1 MRKEKKEKVLVAS
14 SKMQIFS
21 SGNFGQLRILMID
34 EEPWF
39 VGKDVAEALG
49 YVKARNAIG
58 KHVLSEDKKE
68 APIQGTLGGTQQM
81 TIINESGLY
90 ALIFGSKLPSAKQ
103 FKHWVTSEVLPS
115 IRKTGTYSLTSPK
128 EDFEQALYEK
138 FNIPTTLPQALR
150 LAADLKEK
158 NEKLLPKAEAYD
170 KLMASE
176 GCLKFIEVAA
186 VVDIGRNTL
195 LEFLRQ
201 NGVIT
206 KTGRFNVPYR
216 RFIDEGLF
224 EVVTDGIHNSFMTVT
239 MVTPKGLDYIYH
251 LIKKCKAENDFNTPA
266 LIEKIKEMK
275 TLNKANEIRELYQN
289 V

>member
-1 MRKEKKEKVLVAS
+1 MRKEITKNALVVS

-21 SGNFGQLRILMID
+21 SGNFGQLRILMING
-34 EEPWF
+34 EPWF

-49 YVKARNAIG
+49 YSRGSKAITDRVDEEDRKMVDSKTQSQFG
-58 KHVLSEDKKE
+58 VQLS
-68 APIQGTLGGTQQM
+68 QRGGW
-81 TIINESGLY
+81 IINESGLY
-90 ALIFGSKLPSAKQ
+90 SLILSSKLPSAKQ

-170 KLMASE
+170 ELMASE

-251 LIKKCKAENDFNTPA
+251 LIKNAKPRMI
-266 LIEKIKEMK
+266 LI
-275 TLNKANEIRELYQN
+275 LLL
-289 V
+289 

>member
-1 MRKEKKEKVLVAS
+1 MRKETKENVLVAS

-90 ALIFGSKLPSAKQ
+90 ALIFGSKLESAKQ
-103 FKHWVTSEVLPS
+103 FKRWVTSEVLPTL
-115 IRKTGTYSLTSPK
+115 RKTGAYSLSPIK
-128 EDFEQALYEK
+128 QNIYEK
-138 FNIPTTLPQALR
+138 FDIPTTLPQALR

-170 KLMASE
+170 ELMASE

>member
-1 MRKEKKEKVLVAS
+1 MRKETKENVLVAS